1 MAYPNSL
8 LLLALLISAAS
19 LAHGAILNGVQIA
32 GLNAAG
38 RLVCT
43 VGGTGNNS
51 QGLPNLAD
59 GVIFDTSVCVASVN
73 LTNVNCNVFPPTGN
87 LNASLTLL
95 NIVQNTLGA
104 IANFLVGGFVVA
116 A

>member
-1 MAYPNSL
+1 M
-8 LLLALLISAAS
+8 
-19 LAHGAILNGVQIA
+19 
-32 GLNAAG
+32 
-38 RLVCT
+38 LVCN
-43 VGGTGNNS
+43 GGSTNLGQVLTNTTGFFAFAH
-51 QGLPNLAD
+51 QLAD

-87 LNASLTLL
+87 LNESLTLL